1 MFETIETVVFD
12 FGGVLI
18 DLYREKCVEAFRAI
32 GYPQA
37 EEMISLYGP
46 SDILQKLEAGE
57 ITGEELVELIR
68 EDSGNREITYE
79 QVQGAYIAFLGTIP
93 VVKLRAIRALREA
106 GFKVCG
112 LSNINEFVMPYV
124 RERLFTA
131 DGLSME
137 EYIEEAYLSYEMGL
151 LKPDAAIFERMI
163 QESGLNPER
172 TLFIDDSEKNIQTAR
187 SLGFQVYHAG
197 PEEDFTP
204 LLYDLIESR
213 RKG

>member
-1 MFETIETVVFD
+1 MFKAIDTVVFD

-57 ITGEELVELIR
+57 ITGEELVALIR
-68 EDSGNREITYE
+68 EDSGNDSITYE

-131 DGLSME
+131 DGLKME
-137 EYIEEAYLSYEMGL
+137 DYIEEPYLSYEMGL
-151 LKPDAAIFERMI
+151 LKPGAEIFRVMIER
-163 QESGLNPER
+163 SGMTPER

-187 SLGFQVYHAG
+187 ELGFQVYHAG

-204 LLYDLIESR
+204 LLYELIAC
-213 RKG
+213 RKA

>member
-1 MFETIETVVFD
+1 MFKAIDTVVFD

-57 ITGEELVELIR
+57 ITGEELVKLIR
-68 EDSGNREITYE
+68 EDSGNDSITYE

-93 VVKLRAIRALREA
+93 VVKLRAMRALREA

-131 DGLSME
+131 DGLKME
-137 EYIEEAYLSYEMGL
+137 DYIEEPYLSYEMGL
-151 LKPDAAIFERMI
+151 LKPGAEIFRVMIER
-163 QESGLNPER
+163 SGMTPEH

-187 SLGFQVYHAG
+187 ELGFLVYHAG

-204 LLYDLIESR
+204 LLYELIAC
-213 RKG
+213 RKA

>member
-1 MFETIETVVFD
+1 MFKAIDTVVFD

-57 ITGEELVELIR
+57 ITGEELVALIR

-106 GFKVCG
+106 GFKGCG

-131 DGLSME
+131 DGLKME
-137 EYIEEAYLSYEMGL
+137 DYIEEPYLSYEMGL
-151 LKPDAAIFERMI
+151 LKPGAEIFRVMIER
-163 QESGLNPER
+163 SGMTPER
-172 TLFIDDSEKNIQTAR
+172 TLFIDDSAKNIQTAR
-187 SLGFQVYHAG
+187 ELGFQVYHAG

-204 LLYDLIESR
+204 LLYELIAC
-213 RKG
+213 RKA

>member
-1 MFETIETVVFD
+1 MFKAIDTVVFD

-57 ITGEELVELIR
+57 ITGEELVALIR
-68 EDSGNREITYE
+68 EDSGNDSITYE

-131 DGLSME
+131 DGLKME
-137 EYIEEAYLSYEMGL
+137 EYIEEPYLSYEMGL
-151 LKPDAAIFERMI
+151 LKPGAEIFRVMIER
-163 QESGLNPER
+163 SGMTPER

-187 SLGFQVYHAG
+187 ELGFQVYHAG

-204 LLYDLIESR
+204 LLYELIAC
-213 RKG
+213 RKA

>member
-1 MFETIETVVFD
+1 MFKAIDTVVFD

-57 ITGEELVELIR
+57 ITGEELVALIR
-68 EDSGNREITYE
+68 EDSGNDSITYE

-131 DGLSME
+131 DGLKME
-137 EYIEEAYLSYEMGL
+137 DYIEEPYLSYEMGL
-151 LKPDAAIFERMI
+151 LKPGAEIFRVMIER
-163 QESGLNPER
+163 SGMTPER
-172 TLFIDDSEKNIQTAR
+172 TLFIDDSAKNIHTAR
-187 SLGFQVYHAG
+187 ELGFQVYHAG

-204 LLYDLIESR
+204 LLYELIAC
-213 RKG
+213 RKA

>member
-1 MFETIETVVFD
+1 MFKAIDTVVFD

-18 DLYREKCVEAFRAI
+18 DLYRDKCIEAFRAI

-57 ITGEELVELIR
+57 ITGHELVELIR
-68 EDSGNREITYE
+68 QDSGNTTITYE
-79 QVQGAYIAFLGTIP
+79 QVQGAYLAFLGRIP

-112 LSNINEFVMPYV
+112 LSNINEFVMPFV

-131 DGLSME
+131 DGLRME
-137 EYIEEAYLSYEMGL
+137 DYIEEPYLSYEMGL
-151 LKPDAAIFERMI
+151 LKPDAAIFHRMI
-163 QESGLNPER
+163 ERSGLKPEH
-172 TLFIDDSEKNIQTAR
+172 TLFIDDSAKNIQTAR
-187 SLGFQVYHAG
+187 ELGFQVYHAA

-204 LLYDLIESR
+204 LLYELIRSR
-213 RKG
+213 NKA

>member
-1 MFETIETVVFD
+1 MFKAIDTVVFD

-46 SDILQKLEAGE
+46 SDILQKFEAGE
-57 ITGEELVELIR
+57 ITGEELVALIR
-68 EDSGNREITYE
+68 EDSGNDSITYE

-131 DGLSME
+131 DGMKME
-137 EYIEEAYLSYEMGL
+137 DYIEEPYLSYEMGL
-151 LKPDAAIFERMI
+151 LKPGAEIFRVMIER
-163 QESGLNPER
+163 SGMTPER
-172 TLFIDDSEKNIQTAR
+172 TLFIDDSAKNIQTAR
-187 SLGFQVYHAG
+187 ELGFQVYHAG

-204 LLYDLIESR
+204 LLYELIAC
-213 RKG
+213 RKA

>member
-1 MFETIETVVFD
+1 MFKAIDTVVFD

-57 ITGEELVELIR
+57 ITGEELVALIR
-68 EDSGNREITYE
+68 EDSGNNSITYE

-131 DGLSME
+131 DGLKME
-137 EYIEEAYLSYEMGL
+137 DYIEEPYLSYEMGL
-151 LKPDAAIFERMI
+151 LKPGAEIFRVMIER
-163 QESGLNPER
+163 SGMTPER
-172 TLFIDDSEKNIQTAR
+172 TLFIDDSEKNIETAR
-187 SLGFQVYHAG
+187 ELGFQVYHAG

-204 LLYDLIESR
+204 LLYELIAC
-213 RKG
+213 RKA

>member
-1 MFETIETVVFD
+1 MFNEIDTVVFD

-18 DLYREKCVEAFRAI
+18 DLYRDKCVAAFREI

-37 EEMISLYGP
+37 EQMIGLYGP
-46 SDILQKLEAGE
+46 SDILQRLEAGE

-68 EDSGNREITYE
+68 EDAGNRTITYE
-79 QVQGAYIAFLGTIP
+79 QVKGAYIAFLGTIP
-93 VVKLRAIRALREA
+93 VKKLRAIRSLREA
-106 GFKVCG
+106 GFKVYG
-112 LSNINEFVMPYV
+112 LSNINEFVMPFV

-131 DGLSME
+131 DGLRME
-137 EYIEEAYLSYEMGL
+137 DYIEEAYLSYEMGL
-151 LKPDAAIFERMI
+151 LKPDAAIFRAMIER
-163 QESGLNPER
+163 SGLKHEQ

-187 SLGFQVYHAG
+187 SLGFQVYHAA

-213 RKG
+213 KRG

>member
-1 MFETIETVVFD
+1 MFKAIDTVVFD

-57 ITGEELVELIR
+57 ITGEELVALIR
-68 EDSGNREITYE
+68 EDSGNDSITYE

-93 VVKLRAIRALREA
+93 VVKLRAMRALREA

-131 DGLSME
+131 DGLKME
-137 EYIEEAYLSYEMGL
+137 DYIEEPYLSYEMGL
-151 LKPDAAIFERMI
+151 LKPGAEIFRVMIER
-163 QESGLNPER
+163 SGMTPER
-172 TLFIDDSEKNIQTAR
+172 TLFIDDSAKNIQTAR
-187 SLGFQVYHAG
+187 ELGFQVYHAG

-204 LLYDLIESR
+204 LLYELIAC
-213 RKG
+213 RKA

>member
-1 MFETIETVVFD
+1 MFKAIDTVVFD

-57 ITGEELVELIR
+57 ITGEELVALIR
-68 EDSGNREITYE
+68 EDSGNNSITYE

-131 DGLSME
+131 DGLKME
-137 EYIEEAYLSYEMGL
+137 DYIEEPYLSYEMGL
-151 LKPDAAIFERMI
+151 LKPGAEIFRVMIER
-163 QESGLNPER
+163 SGMTPER

-187 SLGFQVYHAG
+187 ELGFQVYHAG

-204 LLYDLIESR
+204 LLYELIAC
-213 RKG
+213 RKA

>member
-1 MFETIETVVFD
+1 MFKAIDTVVFD

-57 ITGEELVELIR
+57 ITGEELVALIR
-68 EDSGNREITYE
+68 EDSGNDSITYE

-124 RERLFTA
+124 REQLFTA
-131 DGLSME
+131 DGLKME
-137 EYIEEAYLSYEMGL
+137 DYIEEPYLSYEMGL
-151 LKPDAAIFERMI
+151 LKPGAEIFRVMIER
-163 QESGLNPER
+163 SGMTPER
-172 TLFIDDSEKNIQTAR
+172 TLFIDDSAKNIQTAR
-187 SLGFQVYHAG
+187 ELGFQVYHAG

-204 LLYDLIESR
+204 LLYELIAC
-213 RKG
+213 RKA

>member
-1 MFETIETVVFD
+1 MFKAIDTVVFD

-46 SDILQKLEAGE
+46 ADILQKLEAGE
-57 ITGEELVELIR
+57 ITGEELVALIR
-68 EDSGNREITYE
+68 EDSGNDSITYE

-131 DGLSME
+131 DGLKME
-137 EYIEEAYLSYEMGL
+137 DYIEEPYLSYEMGL
-151 LKPDAAIFERMI
+151 LKPGAEIFRVMIER
-163 QESGLNPER
+163 SGMTPER
-172 TLFIDDSEKNIQTAR
+172 TLFIDDSAKNIQTAR
-187 SLGFQVYHAG
+187 ELGFQVYHAG

-204 LLYDLIESR
+204 LLYELIAC
-213 RKG
+213 RKA

>member
-1 MFETIETVVFD
+1 MFKAIDTVVFD

-57 ITGEELVELIR
+57 ITGEELVALIR
-68 EDSGNREITYE
+68 EDSGNDSITYE

-131 DGLSME
+131 DGLKME
-137 EYIEEAYLSYEMGL
+137 DYIEEPYLSYEMGL
-151 LKPDAAIFERMI
+151 LKPGAEIFRVMIER
-163 QESGLNPER
+163 SGMTPER
-172 TLFIDDSEKNIQTAR
+172 PLFIDDSAKNIQTAR
-187 SLGFQVYHAG
+187 ELGFQVYHAG

-204 LLYDLIESR
+204 LLYELIAC
-213 RKG
+213 RKA

>member
-1 MFETIETVVFD
+1 MFKAINTVVFD

-57 ITGEELVELIR
+57 ITGEELVALIR
-68 EDSGNREITYE
+68 EDSGNDSITYE

-93 VVKLRAIRALREA
+93 VVKLRAMRALREA

-131 DGLSME
+131 DGLKME
-137 EYIEEAYLSYEMGL
+137 DYIEEPYLSYEMGL
-151 LKPDAAIFERMI
+151 LKPGAEIFRVMIER
-163 QESGLNPER
+163 SGMTPER

-187 SLGFQVYHAG
+187 ELGFQVYHAG

-204 LLYDLIESR
+204 LLYELIAC
-213 RKG
+213 RKA

>member
-1 MFETIETVVFD
+1 MFKAIDTVVFD

-57 ITGEELVELIR
+57 ITGEELVALIR
-68 EDSGNREITYE
+68 EDSGNDSITYE

-131 DGLSME
+131 DGLKME
-137 EYIEEAYLSYEMGL
+137 DYIEEPYLSYEMGL
-151 LKPDAAIFERMI
+151 LKPGAEIFRVMI
-163 QESGLNPER
+163 EHSGMTPER
-172 TLFIDDSEKNIQTAR
+172 TLFIDDSAKNIQTAR
-187 SLGFQVYHAG
+187 ELGFQVYHAG

-204 LLYDLIESR
+204 LLYELIAC
-213 RKG
+213 RKA

>member
-1 MFETIETVVFD
+1 MFKAIDTVVFD

-57 ITGEELVELIR
+57 ITGEELVALIR
-68 EDSGNREITYE
+68 EDSGNDSITYE

-131 DGLSME
+131 DGLKME
-137 EYIEEAYLSYEMGL
+137 DYIEEPYLSYEMGL
-151 LKPDAAIFERMI
+151 LKPGAEIFRVMIER
-163 QESGLNPER
+163 SGMTPER
-172 TLFIDDSEKNIQTAR
+172 TLFIDDSAQNIQTAR
-187 SLGFQVYHAG
+187 ELGFQVYLAG

-204 LLYDLIESR
+204 LLYELIAC
-213 RKG
+213 RKA

>member
-1 MFETIETVVFD
+1 MFKAIDTVVFD

-57 ITGEELVELIR
+57 ITGEELVKLIR
-68 EDSGNREITYE
+68 EDSGNDSITYE

-93 VVKLRAIRALREA
+93 VVKLRAMRALREA

-131 DGLSME
+131 DGLKME
-137 EYIEEAYLSYEMGL
+137 DYIEEPYLSYEMGL
-151 LKPDAAIFERMI
+151 LKPGAEIFRVMIER
-163 QESGLNPER
+163 SGMTPER
-172 TLFIDDSEKNIQTAR
+172 TLFIDDSAKNIQTAR
-187 SLGFQVYHAG
+187 ELGFQVYHAG

-204 LLYDLIESR
+204 LLYELIAC
-213 RKG
+213 RKA

>member
-1 MFETIETVVFD
+1 MFKAIDTVVFD

-18 DLYREKCVEAFRAI
+18 DLYREKCVEAFRRI

-68 EDSGNREITYE
+68 EDSGNDSITYE

-131 DGLSME
+131 DGLKME
-137 EYIEEAYLSYEMGL
+137 DYIEEPYLSYEMGL
-151 LKPDAAIFERMI
+151 LKPGAEIFRVMIER
-163 QESGLNPER
+163 SGMTPER

-204 LLYDLIESR
+204 LLYELIAC
-213 RKG
+213 RKA